1 MTDYHEWVR
10 NAQRVDARYAR
21 PDLGT
26 HAVGYVIGYTER
38 PTLSIVTQNGR
49 DLTWIADLCVPVDAG
64 SDADRMAAFARR
76 TQSREPATMDLAT
89 ARRIVAEHECRT
101 HGHDWDA
108 ILIPKISHLPGAF
121 VCSRCRAKLTV
132 TASEG

>member
-21 PDLGT
+21 PGLGT

-38 PTLSIVTQNGR
+38 PTVHIVQQDGR
-49 DLTWIADLCVPVDAG
+49 DLTWIADLCVAVDQG

-76 TQSREPATMDLAT
+76 DQGHKPPAMDLAT
-89 ARRIVAEHECRT
+89 ARRIVAEHECST

-108 ILIPKISHLPGAF
+108 ISIPMLSSLPGGF